1 MEELLRRSPKITLIL
16 ILASVGI
23 EALSSFKI
31 VSSSN
36 YHLSYKL
43 IKKFELWRL
52 FTSFLY
58 FGNFGFS
65 TFIHTIM
72 LFNAS
77 KDLENCGGA
86 QYLYFICIVYIG
98 SLAAAGVF
106 TIPFISDVF
115 FLAVCYVNCRK
126 NRDSKIAL
134 MGLPFSVSAAYIPY
148 IFLAF
153 GFSYANIVGICFGH
167 VYYFFEEVYPKL
179 PNSRNRRILACPEFF
194 YRISD
199 VLRL

>member
-1 MEELLRRSPKITLIL
+1 
-16 ILASVGI
+16 
-23 EALSSFKI
+23 
-31 VSSSN
+31 
-36 YHLSYKL
+36 
-43 IKKFELWRL
+43 
-52 FTSFLY
+52 
-58 FGNFGFS
+58 
-65 TFIHTIM
+65 M

-179 PNSRNRRILACPEFF
+179 LKNSFSFIIINIINIFLKNNFSSFLKIHIVIVFF
-194 YRISD
+194 
-199 VLRL
+199 